1 MLTIRLV
8 SFALIVIGSAA
19 LAKAF
24 GPAPAVTDGLV
35 FEKDFPKA
43 IVVGAAGQI
52 AYNGMVDTA
61 KYKDGLILDEKVR
74 IRVFTYDP
82 VTGKAVP
89 PPLYDKTEVE
99 VTGLTK
105 WAGTTKRVGGFP
117 KGLYAVQVEVASFKQ
132 DGNTAAR
139 PAILI
144 KQPFE
149 IK

>member
-1 MLTIRLV
+1 MLTIRIV
-8 SFALIVIGSAA
+8 SFALIAIGSAA

-24 GPAPAVTDGLV
+24 GPEPAVTDGLV

-43 IVVGAAGQI
+43 VPGGAASQI

-61 KYKDGLILDEKVR
+61 KYKEGMILDEKVR
-74 IRVFTYDP
+74 IRVFTFDP

-89 PPLYDKTEVE
+89 PPLYDKTEAE
-99 VTGLTK
+99 VMGLTK
-105 WAGTTKRVGGFP
+105 WTGTTKRVGGFP
-117 KGLYAVQVEVASFKQ
+117 KGVYTVQVEVASFKQ
-132 DGNTAAR
+132 DGDTAAR